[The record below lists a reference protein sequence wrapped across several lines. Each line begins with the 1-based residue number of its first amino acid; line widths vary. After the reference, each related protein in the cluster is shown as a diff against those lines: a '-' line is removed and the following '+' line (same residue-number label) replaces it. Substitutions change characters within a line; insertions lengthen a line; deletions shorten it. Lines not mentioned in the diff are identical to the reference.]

1 PDTFF
6 QDVYLKQNF
15 IPLVLS
21 QLDEN
26 PYNLDVEIYI
36 RLRLWLIFALAKVWR
51 KNDEARW
58 FGVRYNVTEVL
69 FTYLDDISPEVR
81 AATVY
86 ALGTLIANQTTDSS
100 KQDHADQV
108 SHQVGA
114 RLVRVAYLDASW
126 LVRSELVVAFAGLA
140 RQFEVQLCAMAL
152 CSMQEC
158 GGISSPVPPATACHT
173 PLAPGRPPRVSIAST
188 LDPVS
193 Y

>member
-1 PDTFF
+1 MSLCDDAPERFHELTSG
-6 QDVYLKQNF
+6 L
-15 IPLVLS
+15 PH
-21 QLDEN
+21 
-26 PYNLDVEIYI
+26 
-36 RLRLWLIFALAKVWR
+36 
-51 KNDEARW
+51 
-58 FGVRYNVTEVL
+58 VR
-69 FTYLDDISPEVR
+69 
-81 AATVY
+81 
-86 ALGTLIANQTTDSS
+86 SS
-100 KQDHADQV
+100 LQV